1 MEENHE
7 EQVKILD
14 DHTNVSKSIII
25 FTLIYASI
33 TYVSN
38 ISFKSQLIVI
48 ILYVDHR

>member
-14 DHTNVSKSIII
+14 DRANVSKSSIE

-33 TYVSN
+33 TYIYN
-38 ISFKSQLIVI
+38 ISIAS
-48 ILYVDHR
+48 